1 MDEAGAGR
9 DSPLPTTTLTIT
21 IAERT
26 LIVLCG
32 PAGCGKSTFAQRLVQ
47 EHRNQGLVP
56 TMIVS
61 SDHCR
66 TLVSDDENNQ
76 QVNRDAFDLFHYIIH
91 KRMFQNRLSI
101 ADSTALQ
108 PIARHRLL
116 ALAQQHHYPTCL
128 LVFNISPQTCLQ
140 RDSRRARMVGEQVIA
155 YHMTL
160 LQQALRDIP
169 EEHWDQVHILG
180 EQDVEVALEIIK
192 N

>member
-1 MDEAGAGR
+1 MERVLSEDPA
-9 DSPLPTTTLTIT
+9 SPLKLSLS
-21 IAERT
+21 ERT

-32 PAGCGKSTFAQRLVQ
+32 PAGCGKSTFVHRLVQ
-47 EHRNQGLVP
+47 EHNQQGLVP

-61 SDHCR
+61 SDYCR

-91 KRMFQNRLSI
+91 KRMFQNRLTI

-108 PIARHRLL
+108 PVARHRLL
-116 ALAQQHHYPTCL
+116 ALAQQHQYATCL
-128 LVFNISPQTCLQ
+128 LVFNASPETCLQ
-140 RDSRRARMVGEQVIA
+140 RDSGRARMVGEQVIT
-155 YHMTL
+155 YHMSL

-169 EEHWDQVHILG
+169 NENWDQVHILG
-180 EQDVEVALEIIK
+180 EQDAGVELEIIA

>member
-1 MDEAGAGR
+1 MSGDPA
-9 DSPLPTTTLTIT
+9 SPLHISLPS
-21 IAERT
+21 RT

-32 PAGCGKSTFAQRLVQ
+32 PAGSGKSTFAHRLIQ

-91 KRMFQNRLSI
+91 KRMFHNRLTI

-108 PIARHRLL
+108 PIARRRLL
-116 ALAQQHHYPTCL
+116 TLAQQHHYATCL
-128 LVFNISPQTCLQ
+128 LVFHISPQTCLQ
-140 RDSRRARMVGEQVIA
+140 RDSERARMVGEQVIA

-180 EQDVEVALEIIK
+180 EQDMDVTLEIIAS
-192 N
+192 

>member
-9 DSPLPTTTLTIT
+9 DPLLPPTALTIT

-26 LIVLCG
+26 LVALCG
-32 PAGCGKSTFAQRLVQ
+32 PAGSGKSTFARRLIQ
-47 EHRNQGLVP
+47 GHSSQGLVP

-66 TLVSDDENNQ
+66 ALVCDDENNQ

-91 KRMFQNRLSI
+91 KRMFQNRLTF

-108 PIARHRLL
+108 PVARHRLL
-116 ALAQQHHYPTCL
+116 ALAQQHHYATCL

-155 YHMTL
+155 YHATL
-160 LQQALRDIP
+160 LQQALSKFPD
-169 EEHWDQVHILG
+169 EGWDQVHVLG
-180 EQDVEVALEIIK
+180 EQDEDVELEIIA